1 MKGHESYVSIA
12 KHTKVGMIWVAGRSP
27 TLVSQNLKATTLTYL
42 AIGLDPNEASG
53 FTTVSPNPLIGCNSG
68 KPDRTKETE
77 MKNWIITIRQIF
89 EWKKVP
95 FHSSFIF
102 TGIRALYFDLFC

>member
-1 MKGHESYVSIA
+1 MF
-12 KHTKVGMIWVAGRSP
+12 
-27 TLVSQNLKATTLTYL
+27 L
-42 AIGLDPNEASG
+42 GLDPNEASG

-95 FHSSFIF
+95 FHSSFIV